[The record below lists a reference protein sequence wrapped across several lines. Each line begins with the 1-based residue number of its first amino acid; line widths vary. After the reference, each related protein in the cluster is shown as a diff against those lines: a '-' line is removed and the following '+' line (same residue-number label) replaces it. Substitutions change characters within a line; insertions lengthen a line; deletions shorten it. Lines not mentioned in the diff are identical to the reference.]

1 MDEKNSILSQSAET
15 LIRPRR
21 RFLTRALGLAAGA
34 VGLAGTG
41 GKAWGQTGV
50 NDTAILNFAL
60 NLEYLEAEYYT
71 FAVTGMSIEALGIAT
86 TGMGT
91 QGPIT
96 IKSNPKV
103 PFAIPAVQ
111 QYATEIATD
120 EQNHVVDIRTTL
132 GQLGVPP
139 AAPGHRPAQQL

>member
-1 MDEKNSILSQSAET
+1 MGNGHQRHRHPKL
-15 LIRPRR
+15 
-21 RFLTRALGLAAGA
+21 
-34 VGLAGTG
+34 
-41 GKAWGQTGV
+41 
-50 NDTAILNFAL
+50 AL

-139 AAPGHRPAQQL
+139 AARRPSTCSTALTLWPWPQAWA